1 MITHASTA
9 EVTLGDPVR
18 ATVSLA
24 PEVLSGPM
32 SAHTQVLESLAFLY
46 LTFGHTTDGQ
56 LSADEMRVL
65 AAKLR
70 EWAPESELGDIGEIL
85 RGTVERYKSVKDK
98 LGEARQITSTLRGL
112 LDDEQLG
119 HVLDDLQSLA
129 EADGQVVPQEKDFID
144 ETRKALGL

>member
-1 MITHASTA
+1 MIATA
-9 EVTLGDPVR
+9 ERIR
-18 ATVSLA
+18 ATVSA
-24 PEVLSGPM
+24 AREVFSGQM

-85 RGTVERYKSVKDK
+85 RGTVERYKLVKDK
-98 LGEARQITSTLRGL
+98 LGEAREITLMLKGT

-119 HVLDDLQSLA
+119 HVLADLESLA
-129 EADGQVVPQEKDFID
+129 EADGQVVPQEKAFIE

>member
-1 MITHASTA
+1 
-9 EVTLGDPVR
+9 
-18 ATVSLA
+18 
-24 PEVLSGPM
+24 M

-85 RGTVERYKSVKDK
+85 RGTVERYKLVKDK
-98 LGEARQITSTLRGL
+98 LGEAREITLMLKGM

-119 HVLDDLQSLA
+119 HVLADLESLA
-129 EADGQVVPQEKDFID
+129 EADGQVIPQEKAFIE

>member
-1 MITHASTA
+1 
-9 EVTLGDPVR
+9 LP
-18 ATVSLA
+18 L
-24 PEVLSGPM
+24 M
-32 SAHTQVLESLAFLY
+32 SADTQVLESLAFLY

-85 RGTVERYKSVKDK
+85 RGTVERYKQAKDK
-98 LGEARQITSTLRGL
+98 LGEARKITLELKGL

-119 HVLDDLQSLA
+119 HVLADLESLA
-129 EADGQVVPQEKDFID
+129 EADGQVVPQEKAFIE